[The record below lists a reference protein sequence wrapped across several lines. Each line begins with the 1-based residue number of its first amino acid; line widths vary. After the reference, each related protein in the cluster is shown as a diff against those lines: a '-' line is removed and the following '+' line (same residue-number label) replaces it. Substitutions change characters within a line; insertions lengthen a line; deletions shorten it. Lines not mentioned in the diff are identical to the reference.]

1 MCHLSRTRHIIA
13 TQGERGGKEGGQ
25 MRAVSVP
32 QLSTWKALLSSR
44 TSADDAVP
52 TIVRM
57 LFRLGSKDVKPLGS
71 LQAELAK

>member
-1 MCHLSRTRHIIA
+1 
-13 TQGERGGKEGGQ
+13 
-25 MRAVSVP
+25 MRAVFVP

-57 LFRLGSKDVKPLGS
+57 LVRLDNKDVKPLGS
-71 LQAELAK
+71 LQPELAK